1 MALAGSS
8 PLSSINSPSNTAT
21 SCSCPLD
28 VDKVAP
34 VAQKYSIRAMPTFI
48 FFKNGERADD
58 MTGAN
63 KVGLEGKVKML
74 AA

>member
-1 MALAGSS
+1 
-8 PLSSINSPSNTAT
+8 
-21 SCSCPLD
+21 
-28 VDKVAP
+28 
-34 VAQKYSIRAMPTFI
+34 MPTFI